1 MLAAMAVILLVRHA
15 VADETGTRLY
25 GRQPGVHLS
34 ERGRRQAEEVGER
47 LRRLPLAGLY
57 SSPLERCVETAAPIA
72 AALGLE
78 VTVEPELVETDTG
91 AWTGKTFNQI
101 GRTRRWRRLLMV
113 PSSARAPQGE
123 SATEV
128 QARSVR
134 AIERIGERHPRAA
147 AVVVSHGDPIRLI
160 LAHYAG
166 LHLDLF
172 QRLEVAPASV
182 SVVGTGEH
190 GPRVL
195 LLNDTGGLA
204 DLIPRR
210 TGRR

>member
-1 MLAAMAVILLVRHA
+1 MLPAMAVILLVRHA
-15 VADETGTRLY
+15 VADETGKRLY

-34 ERGRRQAEEVGER
+34 QAGRRQAQEVTAR
-47 LRRLPLAGLY
+47 LRELSLAAVY
-57 SSPLERCVETAAPIA
+57 SSPLERCMETAAPIA
-72 AALGLE
+72 EALGLDAI
-78 VTVEPELVETDTG
+78 VEPDLVETDEG

-101 GRTRRWRRLLMV
+101 RRTRRWRRLLMV

-123 SATEV
+123 STTEV

-134 AIERIGERHPRAA
+134 AIETISERHPRAA
-147 AVVVSHGDPIRLI
+147 VVAVSHGDPIRLI

-182 SVVGTGEH
+182 SVVTTGEH

-195 LLNDTGGLA
+195 RLNDTGGLA